1 MMNRL
6 AAVVAMGVLFA
17 SAAFATPTEDPAEE
31 ALKALKHAESVAVS
45 AAQWNTFSKQLTDAL
60 TSDHEGVQVAAMQ
73 LVIRYGEQ
81 VDVRSAVPEVM
92 RVYREHD
99 DDDVRRMAVVALGQM
114 NSRRA
119 VGFLRLS
126 EEFEPNETVRRTI
139 HAVVAQ
145 HEAAGTS

>member
-17 SAAFATPTEDPAEE
+17 SAAFATPPADPAEE
-31 ALKALKHAESVAVS
+31 ALKALKQAEIVAVS
-45 AAQWNTFSKQLTDAL
+45 AAQWHTFSKHLTEAL
-60 TSDHEGVQVAAMQ
+60 TSEHEGVQVAAMQ
-73 LVIRYGEQ
+73 LVIRYGKL

-92 RVYREHD
+92 RLYREHA

-126 EEFEPNETVRRTI
+126 EDFEPNETVRRTI
-139 HAVVAQ
+139 HAVVAR
-145 HEAAGTS
+145 HEAAANS